1 MFLLL
6 FVYFILMISTSEIG
20 ITSSFQYTIHCC
32 FKGDSTEH
40 PGLIV
45 WVLKSITILSAT
57 ALQILVNRLFAQQI
71 VQAKNKGNIKAPH
84 YWPFARKSTGHWR
97 FSLSPRKRQEMRKEI
112 PCHGVIFFH
121 KVMQWILCC
130 IECFVKAPL
139 YSVPIHNIV
148 MRFRGTWKCT

>member
-40 PGLIV
+40 PGLLV

-71 VQAKNKGNIKAPH
+71 VQAKNKGKH
-84 YWPFARKSTGHWR
+84 KSTALLALCEEIHRSLTFFPIPSEKARNAERNPMPWRYLLSQSHAMNIMLHWVLCQSA
-97 FSLSPRKRQEMRKEI
+97 FVLSSYP
-112 PCHGVIFFH
+112 
-121 KVMQWILCC
+121 
-130 IECFVKAPL
+130 
-139 YSVPIHNIV
+139 
-148 MRFRGTWKCT
+148 